1 MGEGVSEFVGVLRED
16 EERVAGR
23 SRSPMPPTQAA
34 IRWSLPLTR
43 PLTLADRRWPER
55 SFAHV
60 GQPRE
65 HGAQTVEQGQQRQD
79 LRLGGEVEY
88 QHALQSGRRLARLA
102 AGTAKAAQAS
112 DTLANPS
119 RVCRLALRSILP
131 AQSGTRAA

>member
-1 MGEGVSEFVGVLRED
+1 MSAPGA
-16 EERVAGR
+16 AGR
-23 SRSPMPPTQAA
+23 GSLTHTPAAHAGRGSLTLPLPPTLAGL
-34 IRWSLPLTR
+34 RWTGG
-43 PLTLADRRWPER
+43 
-55 SFAHV
+55 SFARV

-65 HGAQTVEQGQQRQD
+65 HGAQTVEQGQQRQNFR
-79 LRLGGEVEY
+79 LRGEVEY